1 MSTPLRFAVVGA
13 GGFARFAAAQFLKR
27 PGVQLAAVHDPD
39 AHAMQALAALAPGVR
54 PCADLAPLLA
64 DPSIDLVYIASPP
77 FLHHEQSLQ
86 ALRAGKHV
94 ICEKPA
100 ALTAAQAGEVRQEA
114 AERGLLFVVN
124 LMQRYNPLYD
134 AVSQLVRRQLL
145 GEFLHG
151 FFENYASDEF
161 LPAGHWFWD
170 EGRSGGIFIE
180 HGVHF
185 FDMFAGWLGEGRVLS
200 AQKIARPGHP
210 GIWDTV
216 QCTVL
221 YGGHAPVHF
230 FHAFNQPK
238 ALDRQ
243 EMRLQF
249 ERGEITLHEWVPT
262 RLVLNAAG
270 TQDDAR
276 ALQALFPQARLEVV
290 ETFEPAQAARGRFKP
305 LRIEQRFRLDTGTVS
320 SKAEVYEG
328 LVRGMWADQL
338 AWLADRGHRRCIDAD
353 NAVTSVTVAE
363 QADKIAVRVP

>member
-1 MSTPLRFAVVGA
+1 MSEPLRFAVVGA
-13 GGFARFAAAQFLKR
+13 GGFARFATAQFIR
-27 PGVQLAAVHDPD
+27 HPGVQLAAVHDPD
-39 AHAMQALAALAPGVR
+39 PQAMAALASLAPDVR
-54 PCADLAPLLA
+54 AFADLQRLLA
-64 DPSIDLVYIASPP
+64 DPALDLVYIASPP
-77 FLHHEQSLQ
+77 FLHHEQGMQ

-100 ALTAAQAGEVRQEA
+100 ALTAAQAREMQQEA
-114 AERGLLFVVN
+114 ARRGLLFVVN

-134 AVSQLVRRQLL
+134 AVAQLVQRRLL

-151 FFENYASDEF
+151 FFENYACDEF

-238 ALDRQ
+238 VLDRQ

-270 TQDDAR
+270 TRDDAL
-276 ALQALFPQARLEVV
+276 ALQALFPQARVEVV
-290 ETFEPAQAARGRFKP
+290 EAFEPALAARGRFKP
-305 LRIEQRFRLDTGTVS
+305 LRIEQRWHLDTGQATT
-320 SKAEVYEG
+320 KAEVYEG
-328 LVRGMWADQL
+328 LVRDMWADQL
-338 AWLADRGHRRCIDAD
+338 GWLADRNRRRRIDTD
-353 NAVTSVTVAE
+353 NAVTSVAVAE
-363 QADKIAVRVP
+363 QADQIAVRVA

>member
-1 MSTPLRFAVVGA
+1 MSDLLRFAVIGA
-13 GGFARFAAAQFLKR
+13 GGFARFATAQFVR
-27 PGVQLAAVHDPD
+27 HPGAVLAAVHDPD
-39 AHAMQALAALAPGVR
+39 RDAMQALCALAPGAR
-54 PCADLAPLLA
+54 AYDDLGTLVA
-64 DPSIDLVYIASPP
+64 DPAIDLVYIASPP
-77 FLHHEQSLQ
+77 FLHHEQGMA

-100 ALTAAQAGEVRQEA
+100 ALTTAQAREMQQA
-114 AERGLLFVVN
+114 AASSGLLFVVN

-134 AVSQLVRRQLL
+134 AVTQLVRRQVL

-151 FFENYASDEF
+151 FFENYACDEF
-161 LPAGHWFWD
+161 LPASHWFWD
-170 EGRSGGIFIE
+170 EARSGGIFIE

-270 TQDDAR
+270 TAADAA
-276 ALQALFPQARLEVV
+276 ALQALFPAARLDVI
-290 ETFEPAQAARGRFKP
+290 ETFEPPQAARGRFKP
-305 LRIEQRFRLDTGTVS
+305 QRIEQRLHLDTS
-320 SKAEVYEG
+320 HAKSKTDVYEG
-328 LVRGMWADQL
+328 LVRDMWADQL
-338 AWLADRGHRRCIDAD
+338 GWLADRSRVRRIDAD
-353 NAVTSVTVAE
+353 NAVSSVAVAE
-363 QADKIAVRVP
+363 QADRNAVRVA